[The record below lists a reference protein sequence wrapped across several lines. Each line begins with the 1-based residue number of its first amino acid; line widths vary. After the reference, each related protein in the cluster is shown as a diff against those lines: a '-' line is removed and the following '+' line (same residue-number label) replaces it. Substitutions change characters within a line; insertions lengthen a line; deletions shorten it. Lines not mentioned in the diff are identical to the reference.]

1 MTVQG
6 IVIPK
11 HLEHL
16 PRSTLKNLL
25 YLFRQRT

>member
-1 MTVQG
+1 MIVQG

-16 PRSTLKNLL
+16 PKSTIRNLI